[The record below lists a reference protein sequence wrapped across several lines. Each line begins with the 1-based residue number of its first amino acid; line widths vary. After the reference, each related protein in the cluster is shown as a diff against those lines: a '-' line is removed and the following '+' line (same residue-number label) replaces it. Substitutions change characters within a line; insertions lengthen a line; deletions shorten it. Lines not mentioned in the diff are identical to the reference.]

1 MVPFMLAQ
9 VPRSVLL
16 IRDHNGSPFYE
27 VKWHSPAQSGRQ
39 VKRRL
44 GPAWLDRDP
53 SGEGWVKRRGRV
65 VAGYWDPRTAP
76 GGADELVGRVEA
88 ELALEERR
96 RGVVEEAPLTFRE
109 LAHEWIADL
118 AREAKPSTMRD
129 YESLLREPG
138 TPHKRGPGAS
148 EGRIMAAFGDADVRA
163 ITSRQVAEFLR
174 GLEEA
179 GFKPRNVNKYRQVL
193 ATVYS
198 WGRRAE
204 NHELPS
210 NPVEAVSKRKE
221 GPVGGFDYY
230 EVHEA
235 EQLADALAT
244 GAHRPQRDVDDAEA
258 VARAVED
265 AQDAEMV
272 RVLFYVG
279 LRLGEAR
286 ALRWADV
293 DLEGRMI
300 HVARA
305 ISAGVEVS
313 TPKGGRARWVPL
325 ATPAL
330 KALLRQAGRPDFS
343 DDEDFVFGSRAG
355 GVLDES
361 AFRRRYEAARDAAEL
376 RPLKLKALRNA
387 AGSIAARS
395 ATAVEVRDLLG
406 HAKLSTTDRYVAAR
420 WSQEFMDRM
429 DAAFMPRAVRE
440 QPAPGQTD

>member
-1 MVPFMLAQ
+1 MPTPA
-9 VPRSVLL
+9 PRSVLL
-16 IRDHNGSPFYE
+16 IRDHNGAPFYE
-27 VKWHSPAQSGRQ
+27 VKWHSPAQGGRQ
-39 VKRRL
+39 IKRRL
-44 GPAWLDRDP
+44 GPAWLDRDS
-53 SGEGWVKRRGRV
+53 SGDGWVKRRGRV
-65 VAGYWDPRTAP
+65 AAGCWDPRTAP
-76 GGADELVGRVEA
+76 GAADELVGRVEA

-96 RGVVEEAPLTFRE
+96 RGVVEEAPLTFRR

-118 AREAKPSTMRD
+118 AREAKPSTIRD

-148 EGRIMAAFGDADVRA
+148 AGRIMAAFGDADVRT

-174 GLEEA
+174 DLEGA
-179 GFKPRNVNKYRQVL
+179 DFTPRNVNKYRQVL
-193 ATVYS
+193 ATVFS

-204 NHELPS
+204 NYELS
-210 NPVEAVSKRKE
+210 TNPVEAVSKRKQ
-221 GPVGGFDYY
+221 GPVGGFDYF

-235 EQLADALAT
+235 ELLAEALAA
-244 GAHRPQRDVDDAEA
+244 GSHRLVRDVDPDELI
-258 VARAVED
+258 ARATED
-265 AQDAEMV
+265 AQDADMV

-293 DLEGRMI
+293 DLDGRMI
-300 HVARA
+300 HVGRA
-305 ISAGVEVS
+305 ISAGIEVS

-330 KALLRQAGRPDFS
+330 EALRRQSARPDFTG
-343 DDEDFVFGSRAG
+343 DDDYVFGSRVG
-355 GVLDES
+355 GTLDDS
-361 AFRRRYEAARDAAEL
+361 AFRRRYKGARDAAGL
-376 RPLKLKALRNA
+376 RPLQVKALRNA

-420 WSQEFMDRM
+420 WSQEFLDRM
-429 DAAFMPRAVRE
+429 DAAFTPRAERGLPDRRE
-440 QPAPGQTD
+440 S